1 MLSRIRDGARRL
13 ASAVDSRILPATSAA
28 RPALNRVA
36 TGAYTAYYLGRR
48 IKMFRRIHRTDPGL
62 FQPVGPVKVLKRP
75 LPAPVADALMYAT
88 IASDVAFTLGVKHKV
103 TGPLHAALLTWSLS
117 YRNSWSMIFH
127 SDNNLVLHTIVL
139 GATPSADAVSVDAL
153 LARRSA
159 SVVPSPSVRAL
170 PARVIPARVLPER
183 MVPARP
189 RPAVST
195 APAPSWRYAAPVRGM
210 QAVTA
215 VNYFLAG
222 YAKVTGPLGWRWA
235 DGEVLRRQIAADGLR
250 KELLG
255 SEAAGLGIRLYDQTF
270 LFKVSAAGSLVL
282 ELAAPLALLDRR
294 LARLWAVSAFSMHWG
309 IKAIMGITFRH
320 NLSGVLYLPYFPLE
334 KLLPARMR

>member
-1 MLSRIRDGARRL
+1 MFTRIRAAAHRL
-13 ASAVDSRILPATSAA
+13 ASALDRRILPATSAA

-36 TGAYTAYYLGRR
+36 TGAYTAYYLARR
-48 IKMFRRIHRTDPGL
+48 VRMFRAVHRTDPSL
-62 FQPVGPVKVLKRP
+62 FRPVGPVKVLRRP

-88 IASDVAFTLGVKHKV
+88 IASDVAFTLGLRHRV

-127 SDNNLVLHTIVL
+127 SDNNLVLHTAAL
-139 GATPSADAVSVDAL
+139 GLAPSADAVSIDSLV
-153 LARRSA
+153 ARRA
-159 SVVPSPSVRAL
+159 TGGPKTAAPS
-170 PARVIPARVLPER
+170 
-183 MVPARP
+183 
-189 RPAVST
+189 
-195 APAPSWRYAAPVRGM
+195 SWRYAAPVRGM

-222 YAKVTGPLGWRWA
+222 YAKVAGPLGWRWA
-235 DGEVLRRQIAADGLR
+235 DGEVLRRQMAADGLR

-255 SEAAGLGIRLYDQTF
+255 SRAAGLGIRLYPRTA
-270 LFKVSAAGSLVL
+270 LFTVSAAGSLVL

-309 IKAIMGITFRH
+309 IFVIMGIRFRH
-320 NLSGVLYLPYFPLE
+320 NLSGVLYVPYFPVE
-334 KLLPARMR
+334 RLLPARLR

>member
-1 MLSRIRDGARRL
+1 PAHLESRMLTRIRDGARRL
-13 ASAVDSRILPATSAA
+13 ASVLDRRVLPATSAA
-28 RPALNRVA
+28 RPAVNRVA

-48 IKMFRRIHRTDPGL
+48 VKMFRRIHRTDPEL
-62 FQPVGPVKVLKRP
+62 FQPVGPVKALRRP

-88 IASDVAFTLGVKHKV
+88 IASDVAFTLGVRHRV

-127 SDNNLVLHTIVL
+127 SDNNLVLHTVVL
-139 GATPSADAVSVDAL
+139 GLTPSADAVSLDAL
-153 LARRSA
+153 RTRRG
-159 SVVPSPSVRAL
+159 
-170 PARVIPARVLPER
+170 
-183 MVPARP
+183 
-189 RPAVST
+189 AV
-195 APAPSWRYAAPVRGM
+195 AGPAPSWRYAAPVRGM

-222 YAKVTGPLGWRWA
+222 YAKVTGPLGWKWA

-255 SEAAGLGIRLYDQTF
+255 SEAAGLGIKLYPQTL

-294 LARLWAVSAFSMHWG
+294 LARLWAIGAFSMHWG
-309 IKAIMGITFRH
+309 IYFIMGITFRH
-320 NLSGVLYLPYFPLE
+320 NLSGVMYLPYFPLE
-334 KLLPARMR
+334 RLLPARMR